1 VGREGRSGLV
11 EMCQADETSKPCVY
25 CMIIIV
31 KVVRGARES
40 NAAAEIKTY
49 VLRESSAG
57 IITKGYNITP
67 V

>member
-1 VGREGRSGLV
+1 
-11 EMCQADETSKPCVY
+11 
-25 CMIIIV
+25 
-31 KVVRGARES
+31 VVRGARES
-40 NAAAEIKTY
+40 NVAAEIKTY